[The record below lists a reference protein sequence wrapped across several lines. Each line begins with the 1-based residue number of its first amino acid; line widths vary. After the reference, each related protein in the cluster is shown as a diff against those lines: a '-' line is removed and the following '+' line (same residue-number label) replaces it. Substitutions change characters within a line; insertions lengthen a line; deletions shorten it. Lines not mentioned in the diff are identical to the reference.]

1 MASHLPEFGLE
12 LVHPPSKPT
21 AVGLQR
27 LLARTA
33 SGASEATGLLGERP
47 AAALQSGR
55 QIAKLGQ
62 LDLGLALLARG
73 VLGEDVQD
81 HRSTVDRGAAEQLL
95 QLELLGRAQLVVE
108 DDRVT
113 VGGFGERLDLGRL
126 AGSDV
131 GGRVGGATPL
141 GDATHHVGAR
151 RVDEQC
157 QFVQG
162 ILDGA
167 GAPGAVDGDG
177 DQQDPLPVGSLDETS
192 GLTTELAKTTAVR
205 ILGGLGRLDD
215 RYRFIGRIVIGQ
227 RSAVE
232 ILVADALVADVVA
245 LHVRVAQCVS
255 TSAT

>member
-1 MASHLPEFGLE
+1 MLGALRSALRAPSPNHPRSAPQTSPPPRHHLPLRALAGLCLGGPVASHLPEFGLE

-95 QLELLGRAQLVVE
+95 QLELLGR
-108 DDRVT
+108 
-113 VGGFGERLDLGRL
+113 
-126 AGSDV
+126 
-131 GGRVGGATPL
+131 
-141 GDATHHVGAR
+141 
-151 RVDEQC
+151 
-157 QFVQG
+157 
-162 ILDGA
+162 
-167 GAPGAVDGDG
+167 
-177 DQQDPLPVGSLDETS
+177 
-192 GLTTELAKTTAVR
+192 
-205 ILGGLGRLDD
+205 
-215 RYRFIGRIVIGQ
+215 
-227 RSAVE
+227 
-232 ILVADALVADVVA
+232 
-245 LHVRVAQCVS
+245 
-255 TSAT
+255 